1 MSITGIDLLQSADN
15 INVYFFTATLT
26 TCTRRE
32 TERITHG
39 VILRPEGYVGLVD
52 HALAEREVGVRQ
64 IGQSL
69 EQNLCRDGGL
79 EVRRVEL
86 VPENTSTRP
95 VNQTQSFYRLK

>member
-1 MSITGIDLLQSADN
+1 MC
-15 INVYFFTATLT
+15 V
-26 TCTRRE
+26 
-32 TERITHG
+32 
-39 VILRPEGYVGLVD
+39 VLRPEGYVGLVD

-86 VPENTSTRP
+86 VPENTSARP
-95 VNQTQSFYRLK
+95 VNQTQSFYRGEITPLSCCWSFVLRSDP